1 MFNSNSRYHNLP
13 TTTITV
19 IGRNGEPVEIR
30 YVQRRFI
37 PSVEGETLIQEH
49 AFAAKDRLDII
60 TARYLDD
67 PTLFWRVCDS
77 NLVMKPE
84 ELEQMDRVIR
94 ITLPNI

>member
-1 MFNSNSRYHNLP
+1 MFNRNSRYFRLP

-19 IGRNGEPVEIR
+19 TGQDGEPVEIR
-30 YVQRRFI
+30 YVQRRFL
-37 PSVEGETLIQEH
+37 PAVEGETLLQEYT
-49 AFAAKDRLDII
+49 FEDKDRLDII

-84 ELEQMDRVIR
+84 ELERVGRVIR
-94 ITLPNI
+94 ITLPKA

>member
-19 IGRNGEPVEIR
+19 TGRNGEPVEIR
-30 YVQRRFI
+30 YVRRRFI

-49 AFAAKDRLDII
+49 IFAAKGRLDII

-84 ELEQMDRVIR
+84 ELERVGRVIR